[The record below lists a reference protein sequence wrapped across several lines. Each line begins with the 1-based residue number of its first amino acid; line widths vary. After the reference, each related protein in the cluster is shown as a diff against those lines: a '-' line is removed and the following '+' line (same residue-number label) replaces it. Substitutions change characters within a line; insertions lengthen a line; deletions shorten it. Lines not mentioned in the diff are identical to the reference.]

1 MGGWNLG
8 NGRTTAGAEL
18 NKRSTLKLNSGLDR
32 STFYILHYSDILVP
46 RLTLRNAVRQNQKGN
61 KKKVKKLKNFKRP
74 KTLNPISDLNP
85 ELFAR
90 F

>member
-1 MGGWNLG
+1 MLCYY
-8 NGRTTAGAEL
+8 A
-18 NKRSTLKLNSGLDR
+18 
-32 STFYILHYSDILVP
+32 DILVP

-74 KTLNPISDLNP
+74 KKLNPISDLNP
-85 ELFAR
+85 ELFDR

>member
-1 MGGWNLG
+1 
-8 NGRTTAGAEL
+8 
-18 NKRSTLKLNSGLDR
+18 
-32 STFYILHYSDILVP
+32 VP